1 MSLSIDLPKI
11 LEDRLIAYCAAQ
23 GISQGEAIK
32 RAIDSLLSDGS
43 PTPYELGAT
52 GFGADKTHGGDIARN
67 SKRLLR
73 EQFRAPIDR

>member
-1 MSLSIDLPKI
+1 MNLSIDLPKT

-43 PTPYELGAT
+43 PTPYKLGAT